1 MLLTLA
7 SGALFFPGLFALST
21 WALRRSR
28 PGWTDNDCLTVGTR
42 LVSSVQAV
50 LATWAGLIIIGSCS
64 DVVTDRCRTC
74 FSFAQDNEEVSAAF
88 RKRTL
93 LCPKS
98 GQKMDVC
105 DASVRRIKTRRGH
118 PI

>member
-64 DVVTDRCRTC
+64 DVVTDRSSVENLET
-74 FSFAQDNEEVSAAF
+74 SLSAA
-88 RKRTL
+88 
-93 LCPKS
+93 S
-98 GQKMDVC
+98 SQQN
-105 DASVRRIKTRRGH
+105 
-118 PI
+118 

>member
-28 PGWTDNDCLTVGTR
+28 PGWTDDDCLTVGTR

-50 LATWAGLIIIGSCS
+50 LATGAGLIIVCSCS
-64 DVVTDRCRTC
+64 NVVSDRSSGENLET
-74 FSFAQDNEEVSAAF
+74 SLSAA
-88 RKRTL
+88 
-93 LCPKS
+93 S
-98 GQKMDVC
+98 SQQN
-105 DASVRRIKTRRGH
+105 
-118 PI
+118 